1 LEVRDIKLDGF
12 FLVIQVQTRVSK
24 TFNFINLGVF
34 GELGVEVLIIV
45 VVLLLGLFLLG
56 IFVAVLV
63 TLRVF
68 LLYLVR
74 SATFFGDFL
83 IEG

>member
-1 LEVRDIKLDGF
+1 
-12 FLVIQVQTRVSK
+12 VQTRVSK

-34 GELGVEVLIIV
+34 GELWVEVLIIV
-45 VVLLLGLFLLG
+45 VVILLGLFLFGVL
-56 IFVAVLV
+56 IAVLV
-63 TLRVF
+63 TFGVF